1 MYKILKNALMFASAG
16 ALLIMSSCNNAN
28 SEKAE
33 SGKDAKIVASTDSTI
48 TAEVDTVV
56 SATQDTVAK
65 VENDIYDWEEY
76 EKGVMLQLSK
86 TFDNFK
92 DRLRKRDVDYL
103 KKHVLYPLVIDHY
116 FVIKNEADFARYFDM
131 LFDMGVT
138 STVLKSNV
146 KWYDFYRDVAYIYD
160 GNDNQVLALN
170 YKGSICTIY
179 LRSNAV
185 KSEIREN
192 LGKDKQSLHPSCR
205 KFDYNVI
212 ELNTD
217 SAYVRVDSY
226 KDKPVLSVWHNNK
239 RPDKRPDIR
248 IESGYKFI
256 EGSCGNMS
264 WVFPHDSIE
273 ISGGDSIITKS
284 NAFYVD
290 FAFCEYESGCRAG
303 YGYLTGNELY
313 TDKDGYTRIL
323 EMGKMKWYSYAI
335 KYYPPYRDE

>member
-1 MYKILKNALMFASAG
+1 MLKIFRNALMFASAG
-16 ALLIMSSCNNAN
+16 VLLIMVSCNNAN
-28 SEKAE
+28 SEKSE
-33 SGKDAKIVASTDSTI
+33 SSKDAKIVASTDSTI

-56 SATQDTVAK
+56 SVAQDTVAK
-65 VENDIYDWEEY
+65 VEKESFDRAEY

-103 KKHVLYPLVIDHY
+103 KKHVLYPLVIDRY
-116 FVIKNEADFARYFDM
+116 FVIKDEADFVRCFDM

-160 GNDNQVLALN
+160 SNDNQVLALN

-179 LRSNAV
+179 LKSNAV

-192 LGKDKQSLHPSCR
+192 LEKDKLSLHPSCR

-226 KDKPVLSVWHNNK
+226 KDKPVLNVWYNNK

-248 IESGYKFI
+248 IENGYKFI

-264 WVFPHDSIE
+264 WVFPHDSIDV
-273 ISGGDSIITKS
+273 SGGDSIITTS

-303 YGYLTGNELY
+303 YGYLTGNKLY
-313 TDKDGYTRIL
+313 TDKDGDTSIH
-323 EMGKMKWYSYAI
+323 EMGKMKWYNYAI